1 MKYLIGVDIGT
12 GSTKAVALNLQYQP
26 IAVSQFYYPTE
37 TTKPGYSEQNPEL
50 IWDSFIKCL
59 NELKYKLNA
68 DPLSIGLSSAMHSL
82 ILVDEAG
89 NPLAPMMTWADNR
102 STEEAKNLLASEKG
116 KLIYQAT
123 GTPIHSMSP
132 ITKLI
137 WLKKHDTELFNKSSK
152 FISIKEYIWFK
163 LFGTFKID
171 YSLASATGL
180 FNIHSLSWNKD
191 SLRLA
196 GIKTKNLSIPVQT
209 SYQSSA
215 LIDASKKS
223 LNNLNTTF
231 VIGASDGCLANLG
244 SDATAKGIA
253 AITIGTS
260 GALRLAS
267 PNPIINPVGMTF
279 NYILD
284 EKTFI
289 CGGPVNNGGIALQW
303 LLRNIFNKPEL
314 KSENYEQLFED
325 VKGTE
330 TGSKGLIFLPYLTGE
345 RAPLW
350 DSESCGTF
358 FGLNLQHNQ
367 KHLARA
373 VIEGICY
380 ALNDVMKA
388 VEEHTETITQ
398 INVSGGFVH
407 SKIWMQILA
416 DITGKPIVLVLEEDA
431 SAVGAA
437 YLAAK
442 ATGLSHQYPSST
454 NTTAEIISPKLSNH
468 QIYQRNFPIFK
479 QLYSNLKETMHQL
492 YHLNL

>member
-1 MKYLIGVDIGT
+1 
-12 GSTKAVALNLQYQP
+12 
-26 IAVSQFYYPTE
+26 
-37 TTKPGYSEQNPEL
+37 
-50 IWDSFIKCL
+50 
-59 NELKYKLNA
+59 
-68 DPLSIGLSSAMHSL
+68 
-82 ILVDEAG
+82 
-89 NPLAPMMTWADNR
+89 
-102 STEEAKNLLASEKG
+102 
-116 KLIYQAT
+116 
-123 GTPIHSMSP
+123 
-132 ITKLI
+132 
-137 WLKKHDTELFNKSSK
+137 
-152 FISIKEYIWFK
+152 
-163 LFGTFKID
+163 
-171 YSLASATGL
+171 
-180 FNIHSLSWNKD
+180 
-191 SLRLA
+191 
-196 GIKTKNLSIPVQT
+196 
-209 SYQSSA
+209 
-215 LIDASKKS
+215 
-223 LNNLNTTF
+223 
-231 VIGASDGCLANLG
+231 
-244 SDATAKGIA
+244 
-253 AITIGTS
+253 
-260 GALRLAS
+260 
-267 PNPIINPVGMTF
+267 
-279 NYILD
+279 
-284 EKTFI
+284 
-289 CGGPVNNGGIALQW
+289 
-303 LLRNIFNKPEL
+303 
-314 KSENYEQLFED
+314 LFED
-325 VKGTE
+325 VKDTE
-330 TGSKGLIFLPYLTGE
+330 AGSKGLIFLPYLTGE

-367 KHLARA
+367 KHMARA